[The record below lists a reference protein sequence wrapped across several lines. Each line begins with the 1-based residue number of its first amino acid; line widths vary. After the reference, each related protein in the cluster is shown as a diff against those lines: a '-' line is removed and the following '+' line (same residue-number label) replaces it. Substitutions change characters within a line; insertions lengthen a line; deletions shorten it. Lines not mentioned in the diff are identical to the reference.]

1 MMEAQINP
9 HFLYNTLG
17 SLKWLAYEKEQEEI
31 ARLADALI
39 NLLRFTVKN
48 ANKFIYFRDEID
60 YIKNYVYIQK
70 QRYEDAFTVE
80 YDVTKE
86 AGEFSIIGFILQPFI
101 ENSILHGL
109 DNSRNDGVIRIEG
122 EVLEDRLQ
130 IGRAS
135 CRERV

>member
-1 MMEAQINP
+1 M
-9 HFLYNTLG
+9 
-17 SLKWLAYEKEQEEI
+17 
-31 ARLADALI
+31 
-39 NLLRFTVKN
+39 KN

-122 EVLEDRLQ
+122 EVLEDRLHITIKDNGMGMPKEKLVDLHRKMQ
-130 IGRAS
+130 EKS
-135 CRERV
+135 CLHSA